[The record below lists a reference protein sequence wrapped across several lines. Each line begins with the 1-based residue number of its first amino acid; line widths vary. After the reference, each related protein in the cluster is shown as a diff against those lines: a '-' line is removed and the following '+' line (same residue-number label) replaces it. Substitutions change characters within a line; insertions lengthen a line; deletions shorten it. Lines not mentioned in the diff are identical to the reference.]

1 MKIIVIGLLLFAGP
15 VLGQEPDTDAARAI
29 KALGEEMRAIS
40 CEGHRASF
48 KRQLLG
54 QGIPEEEAED
64 LVEKVQAIFG
74 DRPIVI
80 NRSPYGSPDFDAIDR
95 NSALKL
101 IEKVQDLYR
110 WKLDVR
116 IEARMEQ
123 LDNLGVP
130 LKRPCRNCVD
140 AVEDCV
146 NLVDSVYDACIASG
160 HSLAY
165 CQDLWLS
172 TFHICED
179 LFDQL
184 CGPGSC

>member
-1 MKIIVIGLLLFAGP
+1 MKIIAIALLL
-15 VLGQEPDTDAARAI
+15 LAAPALAQDPETETAEAI

-40 CEGHRASF
+40 REGSRASF
-48 KRQLLG
+48 KRQLLE
-54 QGIPEEEAED
+54 QGIPEETADD
-64 LVEKVQAIFG
+64 LVERVQAIFG

-95 NSALKL
+95 DSALEL
-101 IEKVQDLYR
+101 IEKVQDLHR

-123 LDNLGVP
+123 FDNLGVP

-146 NLVDSVYDACIASG
+146 NLVDSVYNACIASG

-184 CGPGSC
+184 CSPDSC